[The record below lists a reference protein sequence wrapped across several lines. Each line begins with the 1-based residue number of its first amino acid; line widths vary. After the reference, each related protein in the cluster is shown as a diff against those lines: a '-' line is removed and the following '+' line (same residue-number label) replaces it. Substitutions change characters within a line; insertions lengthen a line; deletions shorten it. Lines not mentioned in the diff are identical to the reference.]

1 MQKPWLS
8 VLIPTYNGEAY
19 LASALD
25 SILIQGDDEIECII
39 VDDGSSDSTFAIAKS
54 YQDKLPLTVIQ
65 RKRQSNWVTNT
76 NYALALAE
84 GEYVCFL
91 HQDDLWLKN
100 RLSTMKR
107 VIEKYPAVN
116 LFLHSSLFIDSN
128 GNSLGL
134 WQCPL
139 PKYPQIVPPG
149 LAIEHLLIQNFIAI
163 AAPIFKRDVAL
174 EVGRL
179 DENLWYTADWD
190 FWLKIASFGQNIYYP
205 QPLTSFRVHPNS
217 QTVMRSSSQAEF
229 KQQMQSVVEKHLLG
243 WQVDQNRKQQT
254 SQVAFFSTEV
264 NTTLAAMIHR
274 QQTNMS
280 QLLCSFVSLGP
291 YGWHRYIRD
300 SRIQERV
307 SARLKAKLKVKSV
320 SS

>member
-8 VLIPTYNGEAY
+8 VLIPTYNGEDY
-19 LASALD
+19 LNSALD
-25 SILIQGDDEIECII
+25 SILLQNDDAIECIL
-39 VDDGSSDSTFAIAKS
+39 VDDGSQDNTLAIAKS
-54 YQDKLPLTVIQ
+54 YQDKLPLIVIPRQ
-65 RKRQSNWVTNT
+65 RQGNWVRNT

-91 HQDDLWLKN
+91 HQDDLWHKN

-107 VIEKYPAVN
+107 LTEEYPEVN
-116 LFLHSSLFIDSN
+116 LLLHSSWFIDSN

-139 PKYPQIVPPG
+139 PKYPQLIDSSI
-149 LAIEHLLIQNFIAI
+149 AIERLLIQNFIAI

-174 EVGRL
+174 EVGKL
-179 DENLWYTADWD
+179 DETLWYTADWD
-190 FWLKIASFGQNIYYP
+190 FWLKIAASGNTVYYP
-205 QPLTSFRVHPNS
+205 QALTSFRIHPNS
-217 QTVMRSSSQAEF
+217 QTVLGSSSQAEF
-229 KQQMQSVVEKHLLG
+229 KQQMQSVVEKHLLR
-243 WQVDQNRKQQT
+243 WQADGSRKQQT
-254 SQVAFFSTEV
+254 SQVALFSTEV

-280 QLLCSFVSLGP
+280 KLLYSFVNLGP
-291 YGWHRYIRD
+291 NGWHRYLRD

-307 SARLKAKLKVKSV
+307 AARLKAKLKVKPV

>member
-25 SILIQGDDEIECII
+25 SILVQDDDEIECII
-39 VDDGSSDSTFAIAKS
+39 VDDGSTDSTLSIAKS
-54 YQDKLPLTVIQ
+54 YQDKLPITLIQ
-65 RKRQSNWVTNT
+65 RKRQSNWVKNT

-91 HQDDLWLKN
+91 HQDDLWLEN
-100 RLSTMKR
+100 RLSTMKKL
-107 VIEKYPAVN
+107 IKEYPAIN
-116 LFLHSSLFIDSN
+116 LFLHSSLFIDSQ

-139 PKYPQIVPPG
+139 PKYPQVVNSS
-149 LAIEHLLIQNFIAI
+149 LAIERLLIQNFIAI

-174 EVGRL
+174 KVGRL
-179 DENLWYTADWD
+179 DETLWYTADWD
-190 FWLKIASFGQNIYYP
+190 FWLKIASSGGTLYYP
-205 QPLTSFRVHPNS
+205 RSLTSFRVHPNS
-217 QTVMRSSSQAEF
+217 QTVMSSSSQTEF
-229 KQQMQSVVEKHLLG
+229 KQQMQSVLEKHLLG
-243 WQVDQNRKQQT
+243 WQADNTIKQQT
-254 SQVAFFSTEV
+254 SQVALFSTEV

-280 QLLCSFVSLGP
+280 KLLCSFVNLGP
-291 YGWHRYIRD
+291 NGWRRYIRD
-300 SRIQERV
+300 SRIQERI
-307 SARLKAKLKVKSV
+307 SARLKAKLKVEST
-320 SS
+320 

>member
-25 SILIQGDDEIECII
+25 SILLQNDNEIECIV
-39 VDDGSSDSTFAIAKS
+39 VDDGSTDSTLSIAES
-54 YQDKLPLTVIQ
+54 YRDKLSLTIIERQ
-65 RKRQSNWVTNT
+65 RQSNWVTNT

-91 HQDDLWLKN
+91 HQDDLWLEN
-100 RLSTMKR
+100 RLSTMKKL
-107 VIEKYPAVN
+107 IKEHPEVN
-116 LFLHSSLFIDSN
+116 LLLHSSLFIDSQ
-128 GNSLGL
+128 GTPLGL

-139 PKYPQIVPPG
+139 PKYPQVIDSN
-149 LAIEHLLIQNFIAI
+149 LAIEHLLVQNFIAI

-174 EVGRL
+174 ELGRL
-179 DENLWYTADWD
+179 DETLWYTADWD
-190 FWLKIASFGQNIYYP
+190 FWLKIASSGDTLYYP
-205 QPLTSFRVHPNS
+205 RPLTSFRVHPNS
-217 QTVMRSSSQAEF
+217 QTVMGSASQTEF
-229 KQQMQSVVEKHLLG
+229 KQQMQSVLKKHLLG
-243 WQVDQNRKQQT
+243 WRADNKRKQT
-254 SQVAFFSTEV
+254 ISQVALFSSEV
-264 NTTLAAMIHR
+264 NTALAAMIHR

-280 QLLCSFVSLGP
+280 QLLCSFVNLGP
-291 YGWHRYIRD
+291 NGWHRYIRD

-307 SARLKAKLKVKSV
+307 SARLKAKLKVESV

>member
-1 MQKPWLS
+1 MQTPWLS

-39 VDDGSSDSTFAIAKS
+39 VDDGSSDSTLAIAKS

-107 VIEKYPAVN
+107 VIEEYPTVN
-116 LFLHSSLFIDSN
+116 LFLHSSLFIDSD

-139 PKYPQIVPPG
+139 PKYPQVVDPS

-190 FWLKIASFGQNIYYP
+190 FWLKIASSGQTLYYP

-217 QTVMRSSSQAEF
+217 QTVMRSSSQTEF
-229 KQQMQSVVEKHLLG
+229 KQQMQLVVEKHLLG
-243 WQVDQNRKQQT
+243 WQVDRNRKQQT
-254 SQVAFFSTEV
+254 SEVAFFSTEV

-280 QLLCSFVSLGP
+280 QLVCSFVSLGP
-291 YGWHRYIRD
+291 HGWHRYIRD

>member
-8 VLIPTYNGEAY
+8 VLIPTYNGEDY
-19 LASALD
+19 LNSALD
-25 SILIQGDDEIECII
+25 SILLQNDDAIECIL
-39 VDDGSSDSTFAIAKS
+39 VDDGSQDNTLAIAKS
-54 YQDKLPLTVIQ
+54 YQDKLPLIVIP
-65 RKRQSNWVTNT
+65 RKRQGNWVKNT

-91 HQDDLWLKN
+91 HQDDLWHKN

-107 VIEKYPAVN
+107 LSEEYPEVN
-116 LFLHSSLFIDSN
+116 LLLHSSWFIDSN

-139 PKYPQIVPPG
+139 PKYPQLIDSSI
-149 LAIEHLLIQNFIAI
+149 AIERLLIQNFIAI

-174 EVGRL
+174 EVGKL
-179 DENLWYTADWD
+179 DETLWYTADWD
-190 FWLKIASFGQNIYYP
+190 FWLKIAASGNTVYYP
-205 QPLTSFRVHPNS
+205 QALTSFRIHPNS
-217 QTVMRSSSQAEF
+217 QTVLGSSSQAEF
-229 KQQMQSVVEKHLLG
+229 KQQMQSVVEKHLLR
-243 WQVDQNRKQQT
+243 WQADGSRKQQT
-254 SQVAFFSTEV
+254 SQVALFSTEV

-280 QLLCSFVSLGP
+280 KLLYSFVNLGP
-291 YGWHRYIRD
+291 NGWHRYLRD

-307 SARLKAKLKVKSV
+307 AARLKAKLKVKPV

>member
-1 MQKPWLS
+1 MHKPWLS
-8 VLIPTYNGEAY
+8 VLIPTYNGEDY

-25 SILIQGDDEIECII
+25 SILIQGDNEIECII
-39 VDDGSSDSTFAIAKS
+39 VDDGSSDSTLAIAKS

-100 RLSTMKR
+100 RLSKMKE
-107 VIEKYPAVN
+107 VIKEYPTVN
-116 LFLHSSLFIDSN
+116 LFLHSSLFIDSD

-139 PKYPQIVPPG
+139 PKYPQVVDSS

-163 AAPIFKRDVAL
+163 AAPIFKKDVAL

-179 DENLWYTADWD
+179 DANLWYTADWD
-190 FWLKIASFGQNIYYP
+190 FWLKIASSGQTLYYP

-254 SQVAFFSTEV
+254 SEVAFFSTEV
-264 NTTLAAMIHR
+264 NTTLASMIHR

-280 QLLCSFVSLGP
+280 QLVCSFVSLGP
-291 YGWHRYIRD
+291 HGWHRYIRD

-307 SARLKAKLKVKSV
+307 SARLKAKLKVTSV